1 MSLPSCDF
9 STSDQT
15 AASIFYRAEAYL
27 QQPIFRVIEYITR
40 RGNPT
45 TSHVFD
51 NYESK
56 TVEIA
61 YRSFGPAAL
70 VGAAAYLCI
79 SPHWIPRALVAV
91 VGVVFTFGVIPLAV
105 HLLCYAFQKKNY
117 IHLRTQ
123 VPEIPCNNPK
133 IMTWNILGLP
143 AGLNYTCGGQRPF
156 RDRFPGIA
164 EVIRRELPDTVIFQE
179 CMLDPLVTEMIL
191 QAFKDEYAHF
201 FIHNGPNTFGIE
213 SGLLIMTKSSVYDY
227 SFTLFEEGVSWKK
240 MRGLS
245 TLKIKMH
252 PEDKHPTFAIISTHL
267 EAGNDPKDRE
277 VRAAQLQQIHR
288 FAQEQLPDVDF
299 VVLAGDVNIDANGP
313 EGKDLGRVLK
323 GIHRDGEPTCT
334 NLFNKLVYPED
345 KCPDYEWLD
354 QIALIL
360 RNDDDAAKDVI
371 QGLKVVPVFKNT
383 EGNPD
388 SSTSL
393 SDHNP
398 LIATLMLQDKSLRTP
413 SR

>member
-15 AASIFYRAEAYL
+15 IAQLFYKAEAYIH
-27 QQPIFRVIEYITR
+27 QPIFRVIEYITR

-45 TSHVFD
+45 SSHVFD
-51 NYESK
+51 NYDSK
-56 TVEIA
+56 TAEIA

-70 VGAAAYLCI
+70 IGAAAYLCV
-79 SPHWIPRALVAV
+79 SPQWIPRVIVAT
-91 VGVVFTFGVIPLAV
+91 VGAVFTFGVLPLAV
-105 HLLCYAFQKKNY
+105 HLLGYMSQTKNY
-117 IHLRTQ
+117 IHIRTR

-164 EVIRRELPDTVIFQE
+164 QMIRNEQPDTVIFQE
-179 CMLDPLVTEMIL
+179 CMLDAKVTEMIM
-191 QAFKDEYAHF
+191 QEFKDEYAHF

-213 SGLLIMTKSSVYDY
+213 SGLLIMTKNSAHDY
-227 SFTLFEEGVSWKK
+227 SFTLFEKGVSWKK
-240 MRGLS
+240 MRGFS

-252 PEDKHPTFAIISTHL
+252 PNDNGPTFAIICTHL
-267 EAGNDPKDRE
+267 ESGNEQEDRD
-277 VRAAQLQQIHR
+277 VRAAQLLQIHN
-288 FAQEQLPDVDF
+288 FAKEQLKDVDF

-313 EGKDLGRVLK
+313 EGKDLGEVLK
-323 GIHRDGEPTCT
+323 GIHRDGEATCT
-334 NLFNKLVYPED
+334 NVFNKLVYPHD
-345 KCPDYEWLD
+345 KCPNDEWLD

-360 RNDDDAAKDVI
+360 RNDGDAAKDVI
-371 QGLKVVPVFKNT
+371 KNLKVIPVYKNKK
-383 EGNPD
+383 GQPD

-398 LIATLMLQDKSLRTP
+398 LVATLKI
-413 SR
+413 